1 MTADKVTQRSA
12 WISLILSLIILAMKF
27 AGYAA
32 THSTAILSDATESI
46 INVVAAVVALFVLRA
61 VAAPADEDHP
71 YGHGK
76 LEYFSAAFE
85 GGLIAF
91 AALVIGYEAVNAWL
105 HGNNPHQAD
114 VGLWLMAGAAIL
126 NLFLGLHLRGVGKKY
141 GSDALKASG
150 THVLAD
156 VGTTAGVIVGLA
168 VVAITGIGWIDQLV
182 ALIVAVQLCLS
193 GIKIVRGSVGG
204 LIDEI
209 EPSSLAELAV
219 AFEQHRHPWMIDIH
233 QLKMIR
239 SGRFHHIDAHLVVPE
254 FWNVAHTH
262 TETTILEK
270 EVVGTYPFDG
280 EIAFHI
286 DPCEQKYCAHCQV
299 EPCPIRLHSFEKLR
313 PFSVEHLVHG
323 PQNTW

>member
-1 MTADKVTQRSA
+1 MNADKATQYSA
-12 WISLILSLIILAMKF
+12 WISLIMSLIILVMKF

-91 AALVIGYEAVNAWL
+91 AALVIAYEAVHAWIR
-105 HGNNPHQAD
+105 GNNLHQPD
-114 VGLWLMAGAAIL
+114 VGLWLMAGAGVL
-126 NLFLGLHLRGVGKKY
+126 NLFLGLHLKKTGKKY

-150 THVLAD
+150 AHVIAD
-156 VGTTAGVIVGLA
+156 VWTTAGVIVGLA
-168 VVAITGIGWIDQLV
+168 FVAVTKIYWIDQAV
-182 ALIVAVQLCLS
+182 ALIVAAQLCYS
-193 GIKIVRGSVGG
+193 GVKIVRGSVGG

-209 EPSSLAELAV
+209 EPSSLHELAE
-219 AFEQHRHPWMIDIH
+219 AFEKNRHPWMIDIH

-270 EVVGTYPFDG
+270 EVVATYPFDG

-299 EPCPIRLHSFEKLR
+299 DPCPIRLHQFQTLR

-323 PQNTW
+323 PTPYV